1 MDELLT
7 IERAELP
14 TFVEASSREW
24 LVTNGLGGYASG
36 TLSGANTRRYHG
48 LLIAAL
54 TPPTGRMNM
63 LSKVEETVIVGA
75 QATELS
81 SNEYPGAIH
90 PEGWPLLERFE
101 NYPVPTFYYDPA
113 PGVTLRKRI
122 WMARGE
128 NTTFLEYTLL
138 ESHATVDLRLTPLVC
153 WKDFHAEMHPWDGF
167 PLDLQV
173 TEGEARIRYTPDS
186 PELRLLAKGAP
197 WEPAGYWLYNDVHA
211 RERERGLDY
220 CEDLYCP
227 GSLLLRL
234 KPGASCTLIATIE
247 ATPTSA
253 AKSWTALAERQE
265 RLATAARDD
274 FARALTLAADQFVIE
289 RETPT
294 TRRPSDPTTQL
305 PTRSTI
311 IAGYHWF
318 SDWGRDTMIA
328 LPGLCIETGRLEVAR
343 DILTSFAAYVDQ
355 GMLPNRFPDRGE
367 APEYNTVDATLWY
380 FEAIRRYVEAAKD
393 GAMLAKELWPT
404 LADVIA
410 WHVRGTRFGIGVD
423 SSDGLLR
430 AGVPGVQLTW
440 MDARVGDRVITPRIG
455 KPVEINAL
463 WIEALRTME
472 RLAALAGQPECEYAE
487 RADLASASFQSK
499 FVRADGL
506 GLYDV
511 VGDDRPDPSIR
522 PNQIIAVSLPSCPLS
537 AIEQRSLVRTVE
549 QHLLTPY
556 GLRTL
561 SPRDP
566 AYCAHYGGGVAER
579 DSAYHQGTVW
589 PWLLGPF
596 VAAHLKVFGQ
606 PEVARAFLEP
616 VRAHL
621 LEAGIGSI
629 SEVFDAEPPFRP
641 NGCIAQAWSVAEVLR
656 AWKLVQA

>member
-1 MDELLT
+1 
-7 IERAELP
+7 
-14 TFVEASSREW
+14 
-24 LVTNGLGGYASG
+24 
-36 TLSGANTRRYHG
+36 
-48 LLIAAL
+48 
-54 TPPTGRMNM
+54 
-63 LSKVEETVIVGA
+63 
-75 QATELS
+75 
-81 SNEYPGAIH
+81 
-90 PEGWPLLERFE
+90 
-101 NYPVPTFYYDPA
+101 
-113 PGVTLRKRI
+113 
-122 WMARGE
+122 
-128 NTTFLEYTLL
+128 
-138 ESHATVDLRLTPLVC
+138 
-153 WKDFHAEMHPWDGF
+153 
-167 PLDLQV
+167 
-173 TEGEARIRYTPDS
+173 
-186 PELRLLAKGAP
+186 
-197 WEPAGYWLYNDVHA
+197 
-211 RERERGLDY
+211 
-220 CEDLYCP
+220 
-227 GSLLLRL
+227 
-234 KPGASCTLIATIE
+234 
-247 ATPTSA
+247 
-253 AKSWTALAERQE
+253 
-265 RLATAARDD
+265 
-274 FARALTLAADQFVIE
+274 
-289 RETPT
+289 
-294 TRRPSDPTTQL
+294 
-305 PTRSTI
+305 
-311 IAGYHWF
+311 
-318 SDWGRDTMIA
+318 MIA

-487 RADLASASFQSK
+487 RADLASASFRSK

-511 VGDDRPDPSIR
+511 VGDDGPDPSIR